1 MNIVIVD
8 DEDTICLGL
17 TKILKNTGPQYN
29 VVATYEN
36 GLVALEQMKLDEID
50 VVISDIQMPYLDG
63 LELAKELKLRKPE
76 LQFIIMSGF
85 NEFEYARTAMR
96 YHVLDYLLKPI
107 DTDELF
113 RILDH
118 IQQPETD
125 DDKKV
130 IRIVKQILDEEYAEP
145 FILSELAESVHLN
158 PTYLSKLFKQ
168 ETDMTL
174 TDYLIQVRLN
184 KAKEV
189 IHNDMGMKSYEIAS
203 LVGYKDSVYFNKLFK
218 KQVGMTV
225 KEYRDKD
232 HN

>member
-130 IRIVKQILDEEYAEP
+130 IRIVKQILDEEYAE
-145 FILSELAESVHLN
+145 LAVRALH
-158 PTYLSKLFKQ
+158 TYYGLDRQ
-168 ETDMTL
+168 D
-174 TDYLIQVRLN
+174 
-184 KAKEV
+184 A
-189 IHNDMGMKSYEIAS
+189 
-203 LVGYKDSVYFNKLFK
+203 
-218 KQVGMTV
+218 
-225 KEYRDKD
+225 
-232 HN
+232 